1 MFLKEE
7 SVTLKYQ
14 RISKLGNVHSYLR
27 DKIVAV
33 FRCDSCGEIF
43 RRDRQKMSPKRLN
56 NNYFHVCG
64 NCDAKKFAQKKGV
77 DSRNIWDMKASSLK
91 DVSKL

>member
-7 SVTLKYQ
+7 TVTLEYQ
-14 RISKLGNVHSYLR
+14 RTSKLGNAHSYLR